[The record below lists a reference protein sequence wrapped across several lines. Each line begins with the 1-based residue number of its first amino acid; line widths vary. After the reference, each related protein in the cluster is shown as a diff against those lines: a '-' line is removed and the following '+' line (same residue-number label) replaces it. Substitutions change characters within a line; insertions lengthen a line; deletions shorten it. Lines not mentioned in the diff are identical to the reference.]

1 MNTYK
6 IHNNLSLEECS
17 YAINIFNGIIS
28 NYAPSYC
35 SVGDTRIFGFER
47 FIDTSLTD
55 KILSLDA
62 RFIFNNE
69 NRKPIYQTLMFNH
82 TYFDLNAKGS
92 GEGWHRDSCL
102 QKQYKTIFYLVP
114 VTINNGPFRVFL
126 KPNIFFN
133 SLFKY
138 KRRFSDRFVNLFYF
152 FLGSVK
158 VFTSSTA
165 GLGFSINTNLL
176 HRGTKI
182 VSGERYAI
190 TVYSYLDHPD
200 ENIYK
205 LASTDLSL
213 L

>member
-69 NRKPIYQTLMFNH
+69 I
-82 TYFDLNAKGS
+82 
-92 GEGWHRDSCL
+92 
-102 QKQYKTIFYLVP
+102 
-114 VTINNGPFRVFL
+114 
-126 KPNIFFN
+126 
-133 SLFKY
+133 
-138 KRRFSDRFVNLFYF
+138 
-152 FLGSVK
+152 
-158 VFTSSTA
+158 
-165 GLGFSINTNLL
+165 
-176 HRGTKI
+176 
-182 VSGERYAI
+182 
-190 TVYSYLDHPD
+190 
-200 ENIYK
+200 
-205 LASTDLSL
+205 
-213 L
+213 